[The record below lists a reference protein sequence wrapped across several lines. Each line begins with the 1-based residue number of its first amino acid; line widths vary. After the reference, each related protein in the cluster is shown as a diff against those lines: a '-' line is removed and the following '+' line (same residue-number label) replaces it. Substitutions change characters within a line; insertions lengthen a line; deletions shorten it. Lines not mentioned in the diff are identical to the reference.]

1 MLFKI
6 NMSIFNENLRSITQ
20 TYLAPKVVDTVLNGN
35 VLAMKLLGNP
45 KKWSGEQMKKAVK
58 VYKASNGNSF
68 SGLDTFNTNKPNTK
82 VQIAFDPKGYYQP
95 VVIEG
100 MERDVNA
107 SDPSR
112 AADLVAEA
120 MEEAANDML
129 DSIGSMFYG
138 DSTGNGG
145 KDTNGLLNIID
156 DGTVQDSY
164 GGKSRTTY
172 TTLKSHVEAVTGA
185 LTSLTPLRTAEM
197 AAKRGSNKVNLIITS
212 ETKWN
217 EFEALLQPSIQLGF
231 DTQGYKQVTRDRIV
245 PNKEALKGE
254 AGFDA
259 LYYRGAPIVADEKC
273 PALRMFGINTNSLFW
288 AGLKSADPNYK
299 LVQVGKNKEVES
311 PAYNMENIGM
321 HFSGLKESFNQY
333 ATVGYFLLLGNLISW
348 SPRDH
353 FVIEFS
359 A

>member
-1 MLFKI
+1 
-6 NMSIFNENLRSITQ
+6 MSIFNENLRSITQ
-20 TYLAPKVVDTVLNGN
+20 TYLAPKVVDAVLRGN
-35 VLAMKLLGNP
+35 VLAMKLLGKP
-45 KKWSGEQMKKAVK
+45 KKWSGEQMKKAVQVTK
-58 VYKASNGNSF
+58 PANGGSF
-68 SGLDTFNTNKPNTK
+68 SGNDTFNTNTVQTK
-82 VQIAFDPKGYYQP
+82 KQLAFDPKGYYQS
-95 VVIEG
+95 VTIEG
-100 MERDVNA
+100 ISRDVNA

-120 MEEAANDML
+120 MEEAGNALL
-129 DSIGSMFYG
+129 DSVGTMFYG

-156 DGTVQDSY
+156 DGSVQDSY
-164 GGKSRTTY
+164 GGQSRTANV
-172 TTLKSHVEAVTGA
+172 TLKSHVETVVGN
-185 LTSLTPLRTAEM
+185 LSSLTPLRTAEM
-197 AAKRGSNKVNLIITS
+197 AAKHGANKVDLIVTS

-217 EFEALLQPSIQLGF
+217 EFEALLQPQLQLNF
-231 DTQGYKQVTRDRIV
+231 DSQGYKQVTRDRIV
-245 PNKEALKGE
+245 SSKEALKGE

-273 PALRMFGINTNSLFW
+273 PDLRMFGINTNSLFW
-288 AGLKSADPNYK
+288 AGLKSADPEFK
-299 LVQVGKNKEVES
+299 LVQVGKSKQIES
-311 PAYNMENIGM
+311 PAYSMENIGL

-333 ATVGYFLLLGNLISW
+333 MVSGQFLLLGNLISW